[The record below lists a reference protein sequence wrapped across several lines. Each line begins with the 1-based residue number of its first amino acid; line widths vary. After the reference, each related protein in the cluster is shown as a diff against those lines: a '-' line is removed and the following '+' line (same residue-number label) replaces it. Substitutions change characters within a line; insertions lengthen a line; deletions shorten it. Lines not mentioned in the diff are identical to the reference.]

1 MVGVLDS
8 FDCGDVFA
16 RVVQRQH
23 SRERGSADG
32 AEVRKGREGGR
43 GTLLS
48 DGPVSRGQRSFA
60 PVEAGFGKFLLEWSI
75 ELFEQ
80 SPGWPLR
87 ELSGRGRLLG
97 TSRFRQRR

>member
-1 MVGVLDS
+1 MPQAHCLGFLENVGWLLIS
-8 FDCGDVFA
+8 T
-16 RVVQRQH
+16 Q
-23 SRERGSADG
+23 SAMQG
-32 AEVRKGREGGR
+32 

-80 SPGWPLR
+80 F
-87 ELSGRGRLLG
+87 LSLLI
-97 TSRFRQRR
+97 